1 MSLKEKLLE
10 ELKSAMKSKDKET
23 MSVIRLVKGA
33 LQLEEISKKRELTD
47 DEVIG
52 IISKQIKQRKD
63 ANIEFEKGNRQDLV
77 DKNNSEISILN
88 RYMPEQLDSSEVEKI
103 IDEKIKEL
111 GVTTQKE
118 MGKLMGS
125 LTPILKGKT
134 DMSMVSAIVKEKLS

>member
-10 ELKSAMKSKDKET
+10 DLKSAMKSKDKET

-103 IDEKIKEL
+103 ID
-111 GVTTQKE
+111 G
-118 MGKLMGS
+118 
-125 LTPILKGKT
+125 
-134 DMSMVSAIVKEKLS
+134 

>member
-10 ELKSAMKSKDKET
+10 DLKSAMKSKDKET

>member
-1 MSLKEKLLE
+1 MSLKEELLE
-10 ELKSAMKSKDKET
+10 DLKSAMKSKDKET